1 MAIRTRPEVWGL
13 KDLHYL
19 SKSKKIKLDLS
30 FQSVM
35 RWKLLEMLKYLRC
48 TVDGFATSPIVLADI
63 DACLQAAKSTKD
75 QFTIEYFEKL
85 KKEGYEYVIID
96 GNNRRSTIDWF
107 FTDRVGIPTGNYEN
121 TASGSVFSLFRNSQK
136 TINYS
141 ELDDQQK
148 SYFNI
153 FPVNMTIVEK
163 ISRPELS
170 EYFDALNSGVK
181 LNHQEII
188 NSWYSSMAEQVRE
201 WSEKY
206 YKLFDGLIKG
216 AFKVKRRDH
225 DEFIAHW
232 AVSCQSEQFSTNITK
247 TMVEDSYGNN
257 SEYKTTVSMHPELWE
272 PVLQKTLEV
281 AEKFP
286 GNVISKSTLL
296 DVANFLRQH
305 TDKSIHEHYFAE
317 YMMEVIENLQESD
330 DIIWWDE
337 HTGNQFTYNGMLRD
351 TWKSEYM
358 RKRVERMNEIFF
370 TLNPEKADNVLP
382 VEEEW
387 RFPHDDEFDPPGIQL
402 DPQRFYTSMQRY
414 KIWLKQD
421 KKDINGI
428 DIPLEELMD
437 ASKWQA
443 DHIIE
448 WSQGGKTTVENGQLM
463 SIIDH
468 QAKTALAN
476 RKRLADKAA
485 ARQQALAE
493 AV

>member
-13 KDLHYL
+13 KDLHDL

-35 RWKLLEMLKYLRC
+35 RWKLKQLLKYLKC
-48 TVDGFATSPIVLADI
+48 TLNGFATNPIVIADI
-63 DACLQAAKSTKD
+63 DACLQAAKSTGD
-75 QFTIEYFEKL
+75 QFTIEYFENL

-107 FTDRVGIPTGNYEN
+107 FTDRVGIPKGNYEN
-121 TASGSVFSLFRNSQK
+121 VGSGKVFSLFRNSQK
-136 TINYS
+136 TIMYS

-170 EYFDALNSGVK
+170 EYFDALNEGVK

-188 NSWYSSMAEQVRE
+188 NSWYSKMAEQVRG

-206 YKLFDGLIKG
+206 YKLFDRLIKG
-216 AFKVKRRDH
+216 GFNVKRRDH

-232 AVSCQSEQFSTNITK
+232 AVSCQHEQFSTNIDK
-247 TMVEDSYGNN
+247 YMVEDAYGNN
-257 SEYKTTVSMHPELWE
+257 SEYKTIVSNYPEKWE
-272 PVLQKTLEV
+272 PVLEQTLQV
-281 AEKFP
+281 ANYFP
-286 GNVISKSTLL
+286 GKVISKSTLL

-305 TDKSIHEHYFAE
+305 TDKTIHEEHFAE
-317 YMMEVIENLQESD
+317 YMMDVIKKLHD
-330 DIIWWDE
+330 DKDEDGNPFIIHTDKR
-337 HTGNQFTYNGMLRD
+337 TGNQFTYNGMLRD
-351 TWKSEYM
+351 TWKSLYM
-358 RKRVERMNEIFF
+358 RKRVERMNHHFF
-370 TLNPEKADNVLP
+370 TLDPEHADNMLPIYEEWSNP
-382 VEEEW
+382 VEDGSK
-387 RFPHDDEFDPPGIQL
+387 RFFTPI
-402 DPQRFYTSMQRY
+402 QRY
-414 KIWLKQD
+414 EIWLKQD

-437 ASKWQA
+437 GSKWQA

-448 WSQGGKTTVENGQLM
+448 WDKGGKTTVENGQLM

-468 QAKTALAN
+468 QHKTALYN
-476 RKRLADKAA
+476 RKRLAEKAA

-493 AV
+493 VA

>member
-13 KDLHYL
+13 KELHDL

-35 RWKLLEMLKYLRC
+35 RWKILEMLKYLRC
-48 TVDGFATSPIVLADI
+48 TLDGFATSPIVLADI

-75 QFTIEYFEKL
+75 QFTIEYFEEL
-85 KKEGYEYVIID
+85 KKAGYKFVIID

-188 NSWYSSMAEQVRE
+188 NSWYSSMAEQVRT

-206 YKLFDGLIKG
+206 YKLFDRLIKG
-216 AFKVKRRDH
+216 SFKVKRRDH

-232 AVSCQSEQFSTNITK
+232 AVSCQHEQFSTNITK
-247 TMVEDSYGNN
+247 SMVEDTYGNN
-257 SEYKTTVSMHPELWE
+257 VEYKTVASNYPEKWE
-272 PVLQKTLEV
+272 PVLEQTLQV
-281 AEKFP
+281 VNNFP
-286 GNVISKSTLL
+286 GKIISKSTLL

-305 TDKSIHEHYFAE
+305 TDKSIHEEHFAK
-317 YMMEVIENLQESD
+317 YMMAVILELHEDTEFIYHDES
-330 DIIWWDE
+330 
-337 HTGNQFTYNGMLRD
+337 TGNRFTYNGMLRD
-351 TWKSEYM
+351 TWKSLYM
-358 RKRVERMNEIFF
+358 RKRVERMNHHFF
-370 TLNPEKADNVLP
+370 TLDPKKADEVLP
-382 VEEEW
+382 IYEEW
-387 RFPHDDEFDPPGIQL
+387 SNPTEDGSKRFFTP
-402 DPQRFYTSMQRY
+402 TQRY

-421 KKDINGI
+421 QKDINGN

-437 ASKWQA
+437 TSKWQA

-448 WSQGGKTTVENGQLM
+448 WNEGGKTTVENGQLM
-463 SIIDH
+463 SIVDH
-468 QAKTALAN
+468 QHKTALYN
-476 RKRLADKAA
+476 RKRLAEKAA
-485 ARQQALAE
+485 ARQRALAE
-493 AV
+493 VA

>member
-13 KDLHYL
+13 KDLHDL
-19 SKSKKIKLDLS
+19 SKSNLIKLDLS

-35 RWKLLEMLKYLRC
+35 RWKFREMLKYLRC
-48 TVDGFATSPIVLADI
+48 TLDGFATSPIVLADI

-75 QFTIEYFEKL
+75 QFTIEYFEEL
-85 KKEGYEYVIID
+85 KKEGYKYVIID

-107 FTDRVGIPTGNYEN
+107 FTDQVGIPTGNYEN
-121 TASGSVFSLFRNSQK
+121 TASGSVISLFRNSQK

-188 NSWYSSMAEQVRE
+188 NSWYSSMAEQVRT

-206 YKLFDGLIKG
+206 YTLFDGLIKG
-216 AFKVKRRDH
+216 GFNVKRRDH

-247 TMVEDSYGNN
+247 SMVEDAYGNN
-257 SEYKTTVSMHPELWE
+257 SEYKTVVSNYPEKWE
-272 PVLQKTLEV
+272 PVLEQTLQV
-281 AEKFP
+281 ANNFP
-286 GNVISKSTLL
+286 GKIISKSTLL

-305 TDKSIHEHYFAE
+305 TDKSIHEVHFAR
-317 YMMEVIENLQESD
+317 YMVEVILKLHED
-330 DIIWWDE
+330 PDFIHYDE

-351 TWKSEYM
+351 TWKSLYM
-358 RKRVERMNEIFF
+358 RKRVERMNHHFF
-370 TLNPEKADNVLP
+370 TLDPKRADEVLP
-382 VEEEW
+382 VYEELRNPTE
-387 RFPHDDEFDPPGIQL
+387 DGS
-402 DPQRFYTSMQRY
+402 QRFFTPTQRY

-421 KKDINGI
+421 QKDIKGN

-448 WSQGGKTTVENGQLM
+448 WNEGGRTTVENGQLM

-468 QAKTALAN
+468 QHKTALYN
-476 RKRLADKAA
+476 RKRLAEKAA

-493 AV
+493 VA